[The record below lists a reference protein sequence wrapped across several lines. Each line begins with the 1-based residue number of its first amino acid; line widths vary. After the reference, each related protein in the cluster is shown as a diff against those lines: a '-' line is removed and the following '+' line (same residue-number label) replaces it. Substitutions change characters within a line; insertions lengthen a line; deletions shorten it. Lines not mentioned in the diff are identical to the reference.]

1 LERAVSDRKQSS
13 RIIAEEQV
21 HNAVEYLRSSAAA
34 IGDAKG
40 RAIKSDKMLSH
51 VEALCIKF
59 SSESSQ
65 AAKQADARS
74 SDKYLDAINETA
86 SAHAELEKMK
96 SLREAAVMLIETWRS
111 EQATHR
117 ATRF

>member
-1 LERAVSDRKQSS
+1 MSDRKVSN
-13 RIIAEEQV
+13 RIISEEQV
-21 HNAVEYLRSSAAA
+21 HNAVEYLRASATPM
-34 IGDAKG
+34 GEAKG
-40 RAIKSDKMLSH
+40 RAVKADKMLSH

-59 SSESSQ
+59 SKETSA
-65 AAKQADARS
+65 AAKQADARG
-74 SDKYLDAINETA
+74 SDKYADAINEMA
-86 SAHAELEKMK
+86 NAAAELEKMK

>member
-1 LERAVSDRKQSS
+1 MSDRQQSS
-13 RIIAEEQV
+13 RIISEEQV
-21 HNAVEYLRSSAAA
+21 HSAVEYLRSSAPA
-34 IGDAKG
+34 IGEAKG
-40 RAIKSDKMLSH
+40 RAVKADRMISH

-59 SSESSQ
+59 STESSA
-65 AAKQADARS
+65 AAKQADARGS
-74 SDKYLDAINETA
+74 QKYADAIDEMANA
-86 SAHAELEKMK
+86 AAELEKMK

>member
-1 LERAVSDRKQSS
+1 MSDRKVSN
-13 RIIAEEQV
+13 RIISEEQV
-21 HNAVEYLRSSAAA
+21 HNAVEYLRASA
-34 IGDAKG
+34 GPMGEAKG
-40 RAIKSDKMLSH
+40 RAVKADKMISH

-65 AAKQADARS
+65 AAKQADARG
-74 SDKYLDAINETA
+74 SDKYADAINEMA
-86 SAHAELEKMK
+86 NAAAELEKMK